1 LKFAVFFGP
10 EKKGPDRLVT
20 LHHAER
26 GLLPLIMNTE
36 KPEEAKD
43 GGVLQVSRRFRQKWT
58 GRKTE
63 E

>member
-1 LKFAVFFGP
+1 MKFAVFFGP

-20 LHHAER
+20 LHDAEP
-26 GLLPLIMNTE
+26 GLLPPIMNTE

-43 GGVLQVSRRFRQKWT
+43 GGVPKVSRRLRQKWT
-58 GRKTE
+58 GRKIE